1 MAGSDSQDALT
12 PKWQQQ
18 HNSLPSQT
26 PDNIVDSVKPVHL
39 EQAVRFLQ
47 DESIRNA
54 PIHLKVAFLES
65 KGLENDEI
73 QRLLGISK
81 DMTTATQETAPKQEA
96 SSIALKGTAAAVSE
110 TQPPSPE
117 SSNCEVPP
125 TTSAEGSSTPQGLLP
140 IITYPEFLSQPT
152 KPPLVTLRNVLYTL
166 YGTTALATS
175 IYGMSEYVVTPM
187 RKRLN
192 GARHELA
199 EAAQEN
205 LHRLNEKL
213 EQNVSTIPSSRESG
227 DQGGPKAADAV
238 EDSDSVTSDPTE
250 LFHRDFATQTTPGIS
265 RVASMDSLRVDANTS
280 INEETSPINSHLNR
294 LETITSCLHGFL
306 EDENAT
312 KAIDDTVQVR
322 LSEFRAYLD
331 GLTYGS
337 GSSYL
342 NNPVFGIY
350 SGDTRGVS
358 VNPAGRGEDDAIS
371 NFKAEIRA
379 VKGALL
385 SARNFPSGR
394 STPVAG
400 VGR

>member
-1 MAGSDSQDALT
+1 MAGSDSQDTLT

-26 PDNIVDSVKPVHL
+26 PDNVVDSVKPVHL

-81 DMTTATQETAPKQEA
+81 DMTAAAQETAPKQEA

-125 TTSAEGSSTPQGLLP
+125 TTPSSTAEGSSTPQGLLP

-175 IYGMSEYVVTPM
+175 IYSMSEYVVTPM

-227 DQGGPKAADAV
+227 DQGGPNAV
-238 EDSDSVTSDPTE
+238 EDSGSVTSDPTE
-250 LFHRDFATQTTPGIS
+250 LFHRDFATQTTPGLS
-265 RVASMDSLRVDANTS
+265 RVASVDSLHVDANTS

-331 GLTYGS
+331 GLMYGS

-358 VNPAGRGEDDAIS
+358 INPAGRGEDDAIS